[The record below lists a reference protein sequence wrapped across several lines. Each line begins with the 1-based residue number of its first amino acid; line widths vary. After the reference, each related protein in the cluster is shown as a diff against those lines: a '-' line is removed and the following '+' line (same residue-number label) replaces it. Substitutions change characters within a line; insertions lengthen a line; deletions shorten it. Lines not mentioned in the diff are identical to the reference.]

1 MLRFGYCWVLA
12 NIDDYVSVCCGCLC
26 GLCILLFGYLI
37 VCGVVLVVCL
47 PVWVCFGCVWVASV
61 VCVGFVFS
69 VLVVLCF
76 VDWYYD
82 LLIALRGGLDVCV

>member
-1 MLRFGYCWVLA
+1 M
-12 NIDDYVSVCCGCLC
+12 
-26 GLCILLFGYLI
+26 
-37 VCGVVLVVCL
+37 LVVCL

-69 VLVVLCF
+69 VFVVLCF

-82 LLIALRGGLDVCV
+82 LLIALRGGLNVCV